1 MGKGE
6 NDDTKKAKAHPYMRP
21 EQKTE
26 RDDHKN
32 SENDL
37 VGSII
42 TESTIV
48 KIPVTENGWEERF
61 TWDTEKPYYY
71 NTLNGNTQW
80 ERPEGLEELLFPHPK
95 LKNNQFINDKDPLGL
110 HNPVS
115 DQRYRA
121 YFESLSPSSAQ
132 KMWGTMSPENTSEQ
146 NRGHWNRIERSRAP
160 SVGRFSNQAHFK
172 DSDRKREQSTHAP
185 VVRRFTSKDVHLHE
199 KQANTKLM
207 ENRRPSPPRHHPPP
221 PRYPSPPR
229 QHRSPERYHNSRD
242 YQHHDRPRH
251 HTSNHSDHRDRSEH
265 DRRHDD
271 RERHGHRGHH
281 DDRRRHDD
289 RERQEE
295 RDRKDRGR
303 HEKRRRQDDRSRQE
317 DRGSYDDFNDQGS
330 SSRHHDRKSDSDHQR
345 RHERPAGGHD
355 RMQESHRQDDRHKVH
370 DNRRDDRRD
379 KYEDR
384 GPTKENRRTPPKILP
399 PRPKHLRSQDDQED
413 VSSSKKSKMKS

>member
-229 QHRSPERYHNSRD
+229 QHRSPEPERYHNSRD

-251 HTSNHSDHRDRSEH
+251 HSSNHRDRSEH

>member
-6 NDDTKKAKAHPYMRP
+6 NDDTKKAKAHPHMRP

-229 QHRSPERYHNSRD
+229 QHRSPEPERYHNSRD

-251 HTSNHSDHRDRSEH
+251 HSSNHSDRSEH

-271 RERHGHRGHH
+271 RERQGHRGHH

-330 SSRHHDRKSDSDHQR
+330 SSRHHDRKSDSVHQR

-384 GPTKENRRTPPKILP
+384 RPTEENRRTPPKILP